1 MSELSI
7 LELETE
13 HAELLPERETLFLIG
28 LGSHNHVSVN
38 QTALA
43 IAAYGHHNTAVAVNV
58 AVIGSGVLMPQS
70 APVPVG

>member
-13 HAELLPERETLFLIG
+13 HAELLPERETLFIIG
-28 LGSHNHVSVN
+28 LGGHNHHVTVN

-43 IAAYGHHNTAVAVNV
+43 IASRDHREHGGRGQPRAYWLRRDSPRG
-58 AVIGSGVLMPQS
+58 
-70 APVPVG
+70 APA

>member
-13 HAELLPERETLFLIG
+13 HAELLPERETLFIIG
-28 LGSHNHVSVN
+28 LGGHNHHVTVN

-43 IAAYGHHNTAVAVNV
+43 IAAGDHSSNTAVAVNL
-58 AVIGSGVLMPQS
+58 ALIG
-70 APVPVG
+70 